1 MARRVSKVCYRLNMW
16 YPSSFCSGFPGGSV
30 VKNPPITAGDTG
42 DVCLISGS
50 GRSPEGR
57 NGNPLQYSCQ
67 DNPMDRGAW
76 WAIHFMGLQ
85 RAGHDWGIKGEN
97 AVISSTGAENNLE
110 TCYFSSPQHFW
121 HPGLVSLEDNFF
133 RDGRWEAHVSGRKG
147 SNGEQKMKL
156 VCSPAAHLLLW
167 GPVPNRLWTST
178 VLQSR
183 CWGPLSYMICCLIS
197 SLLTFF
203 QI

>member
-97 AVISSTGAENNLE
+97 AVISSTAISAVPNIFGTRNWFHWK
-110 TCYFSSPQHFW
+110 TIFS
-121 HPGLVSLEDNFF
+121 GME
-133 RDGRWEAHVSGRKG
+133 DGRHMFQVEKGAMGSRKW
-147 SNGEQKMKL
+147 S
-156 VCSPAAHLLLW
+156 
-167 GPVPNRLWTST
+167 
-178 VLQSR
+178 
-183 CWGPLSYMICCLIS
+183 
-197 SLLTFF
+197 
-203 QI
+203 